1 MLEKQNAEHSQD
13 SSPDTKKPLVSFG
26 FRYYLF
32 RFCKYQTHFKQHHSK
47 EWLLKLSLKL
57 IETIKFYC
65 LSENIFPDPQ
75 LKYMELFLSN
85 LLPIENTEFFKD
97 IYLEV
102 GTKYFTILKGR
113 SKQSSQQE
121 EFTPSPNTLY
131 MIQKNVERL
140 LFADDAELEDDEAL
154 EQDYQDHR
162 TFFTLYLDFFC
173 LQKSSF

>member
-1 MLEKQNAEHSQD
+1 M
-13 SSPDTKKPLVSFG
+13 
-26 FRYYLF
+26 
-32 RFCKYQTHFKQHHSK
+32 
-47 EWLLKLSLKL
+47 SLKL

-102 GTKYFTILKGR
+102 GTKFFNTLNGR
-113 SKQSSQQE
+113 FKQSSQEE

-140 LFADDAELEDDEAL
+140 LFSDDAELEDD
-154 EQDYQDHR
+154 
-162 TFFTLYLDFFC
+162 
-173 LQKSSF
+173 

>member
-1 MLEKQNAEHSQD
+1 
-13 SSPDTKKPLVSFG
+13 
-26 FRYYLF
+26 
-32 RFCKYQTHFKQHHSK
+32 
-47 EWLLKLSLKL
+47 
-57 IETIKFYC
+57 
-65 LSENIFPDPQ
+65 
-75 LKYMELFLSN
+75 MELFLSN

-102 GTKYFTILKGR
+102 GTKYFTTLKGR
-113 SKQSSQQE
+113 PKQSFEEE

-140 LFADDAELEDDEAL
+140 LFSDDPELEDDEAL

-162 TFFTLYLDFFC
+162 TFFALYLDFFC